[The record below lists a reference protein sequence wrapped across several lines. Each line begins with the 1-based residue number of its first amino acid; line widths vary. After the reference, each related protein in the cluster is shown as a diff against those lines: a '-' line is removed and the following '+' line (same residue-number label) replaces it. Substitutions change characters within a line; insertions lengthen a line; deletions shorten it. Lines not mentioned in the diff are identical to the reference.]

1 MTKEDFIKFASQG
14 NSRVSVNKVI
24 KNFEGSP
31 LQVYKT
37 LNNKNSFLFESA
49 SNKGKWSRYSI
60 IGTESNEM
68 IKVEDNKISY
78 INDSKVEEIKTND
91 PLDWIEKFYS
101 KNKVINLPKD
111 VPFSGGLV
119 GYFGYLFSAVNLILT
134 PK

>member
-60 IGTESNEM
+60 IGTESNL
-68 IKVEDNKISY
+68 S
-78 INDSKVEEIKTND
+78 
-91 PLDWIEKFYS
+91 
-101 KNKVINLPKD
+101 
-111 VPFSGGLV
+111 
-119 GYFGYLFSAVNLILT
+119 LIHI
-134 PK
+134 